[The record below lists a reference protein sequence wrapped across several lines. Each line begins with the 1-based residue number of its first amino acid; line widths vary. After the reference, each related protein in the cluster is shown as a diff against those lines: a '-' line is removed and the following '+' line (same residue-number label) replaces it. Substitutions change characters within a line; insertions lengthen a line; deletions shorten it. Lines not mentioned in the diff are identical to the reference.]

1 MAIKIINSND
11 IFTNEQLEHHAK
23 IYAGPGAG
31 KTHFLVENIK
41 NIVTTNPLITHSQ
54 SRKVLCVTYTNAA
67 VDEIKQR
74 LGKYSDSV
82 EVSTIHSFI
91 INHIIQPF
99 QQDLRKIM
107 SDDFK
112 ITVEDKGTISSQ
124 IEGLSIL
131 HGVDKND
138 IYNFICTST
147 DTKSEIGNLRYTKK
161 AMEGVEVNNK
171 CFIESI
177 RNHPSNR
184 SIELTPNN
192 IKAEHIKPI
201 KEYVWSKVKKL
212 THNEILYFGYR
223 IVESNPIVL
232 YILRVKFPFIF
243 IDEFQDTNPLQTLL
257 IQFIGEKSTWI
268 GVVGDIAQS
277 IYSFQGAYPADFQ
290 NFNIAGDRTLDE
302 YVIQDNRRST
312 DNIVNFCNLLRQADQ
327 KVIQSSIR
335 EHNGTTRKESAESQ
349 SIHFLL
355 GDSQAIQEK
364 IKSIINQDGVVL
376 TRTWATAFNYMTDVS
391 DYQKTLLRRI
401 YNSYYNSP
409 IIIRDEILKHNN
421 VTWVRAFRFIFS
433 LWSGYSNNSFIDVV
447 NALKL
452 YCDIDL
458 QKDSKKLNPRI
469 IFQIGKLS
477 ETVFREIKEGNTE
490 IFTCNIIE
498 KFKSEIDKSD
508 YHEFQHSLFNPESI
522 VLFNELDSQTLQD
535 NVRRLSW
542 RTSYKLF
549 HEVFSENSQFMT
561 VHQAKGLE
569 WNKVIVAVSPTRFDA
584 IGQTINIFSNPQLVG
599 ELPRNEFT
607 RIYYVACSRA
617 KEELYI
623 HITDT
628 CTEYAKSV
636 IKNAID
642 TFGGKTSRKICYDF
656 MS

>member
-11 IFTNEQLEHHAK
+11 IFTDEQLEHHAK

-99 QQDLRKIM
+99 QQDLRKTM

-138 IYNFICTST
+138 IYNFIRANT
-147 DTKSEIGNLRYTKK
+147 DTELNIDDLRYTKK
-161 AMEGVEVNNK
+161 AMESVEVNNK
-171 CFIESI
+171 SFIESI
-177 RNHPSNR
+177 RNQPPNR
-184 SIELTPNN
+184 SIELTASNN
-192 IKAEHIKPI
+192 IEAKHIKPI

-232 YILRVKFPFIF
+232 YILRVKFPFIL

-257 IQFIGEKSTWI
+257 IQLIGEKSTWI

-302 YVIQDNRRST
+302 YAIKDNRRST

-327 KVIQSSIR
+327 NVIQSSVR
-335 EHNGTTRKESAESQ
+335 EHNGTTKKESAESQ

-355 GDSQAIQEK
+355 GDSQAIQDQ
-364 IKSIINQDGVVL
+364 IKSIIDQDGVVL
-376 TRTWATAFNYMTDVS
+376 TRAWAAAFNYMTDVS
-391 DYQKTLLRRI
+391 DDQK
-401 YNSYYNSP
+401 
-409 IIIRDEILKHNN
+409 H
-421 VTWVRAFRFIFS
+421 
-433 LWSGYSNNSFIDVV
+433 
-447 NALKL
+447 
-452 YCDIDL
+452 C
-458 QKDSKKLNPRI
+458 
-469 IFQIGKLS
+469 
-477 ETVFREIKEGNTE
+477 
-490 IFTCNIIE
+490 
-498 KFKSEIDKSD
+498 
-508 YHEFQHSLFNPESI
+508 
-522 VLFNELDSQTLQD
+522 
-535 NVRRLSW
+535 
-542 RTSYKLF
+542 
-549 HEVFSENSQFMT
+549 
-561 VHQAKGLE
+561 
-569 WNKVIVAVSPTRFDA
+569 
-584 IGQTINIFSNPQLVG
+584 
-599 ELPRNEFT
+599 
-607 RIYYVACSRA
+607 
-617 KEELYI
+617 
-623 HITDT
+623 
-628 CTEYAKSV
+628 
-636 IKNAID
+636 
-642 TFGGKTSRKICYDF
+642 
-656 MS
+656 